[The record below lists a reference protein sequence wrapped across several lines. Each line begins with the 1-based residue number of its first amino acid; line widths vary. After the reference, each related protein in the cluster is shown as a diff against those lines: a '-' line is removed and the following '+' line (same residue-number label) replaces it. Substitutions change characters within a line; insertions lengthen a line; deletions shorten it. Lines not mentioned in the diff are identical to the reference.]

1 MNYEN
6 LKPVANPADRLRSAI
21 KLRGKTQSGLAREI
35 GINSAAMSRYVNG
48 AYKPKSAAMHK
59 LALALDVNEMW
70 LYGYDV
76 PMERSAEQK
85 KLDFKN
91 TIFEKIT
98 KDEELL
104 DTISKYYSL
113 DEKKQRMIR
122 DWVDTL
128 CE

>member
-6 LKPVANPADRLRSAI
+6 LKPIANPADRLRSAI
-21 KLRGKTQSGLAREI
+21 ELRGKTQSGLAREI
-35 GINSAAMSRYVNG
+35 GINGAAMSRYVNG
-48 AYKPKSAAMHK
+48 VYKPKSTAMHK

-104 DTISKYYSL
+104 EMISKYYSL

>member
-1 MNYEN
+1 MNYDKLN
-6 LKPVANPADRLRSAI
+6 PVDTTANRLKYALEIRN
-21 KLRGKTQSGLAREI
+21 KTQSTLSRET
-35 GINSAAMSRYVNG
+35 GIDTAAMSRYVNG

-59 LALALDVNEMW
+59 LALMLDVNEMW

-98 KDEELL
+98 KDDELI
-104 DTISKYYSL
+104 DMITKYYSL

-122 DWVDTL
+122 DWVNTL

>member
-1 MNYEN
+1 MNYDELN
-6 LKPVANPADRLRSAI
+6 PIDTTANRLKHALETRN
-21 KLRGKTQSGLAREI
+21 KTQSTLARET
-35 GINSAAMSRYVNG
+35 GIDTAAMSRYVNG
-48 AYKPKSAAMHK
+48 MYKPKNTAMHK

-85 KLDFKN
+85 ELDFKN

-98 KDEELL
+98 KDEELI
-104 DTISKYYSL
+104 DMITKYYSL
-113 DEKKQRMIR
+113 NEKKQRMIR
-122 DWVDTL
+122 DWVNAL

>member
-6 LKPVANPADRLRSAI
+6 LKPVDTTANRLRLALE
-21 KLRGKTQSGLAREI
+21 KRNKTQSVLARDT
-35 GINSAAMSRYVNG
+35 GIDTAAISRYVKG
-48 AYKPKSAAMHK
+48 MYKPKSTAMYK

-85 KLDFKN
+85 ELDFKN

-104 DTISKYYSL
+104 EMISKYYSL

>member
-1 MNYEN
+1 MNYDKLN
-6 LKPVANPADRLRSAI
+6 PVDTTANRLKHALEIRN
-21 KLRGKTQSGLAREI
+21 KTQSTLARET
-35 GINSAAMSRYVNG
+35 GIDTAAMSRYVNG
-48 AYKPKSAAMHK
+48 MYKPKNTAMHK

-85 KLDFKN
+85 ELDFKN

-98 KDEELL
+98 KDDDLI
-104 DTISKYYSL
+104 DMITKYYSL

-122 DWVDTL
+122 DWVNTL